1 MIAHVTGT
9 VSRLEAN
16 SVVLDVGGVGYRLM
30 VPLGVLS
37 NLPEVGGKATLFTTL
52 VIAAN
57 TMELTLYG
65 FARPEEQ
72 QVFLLL
78 TSVTGVGPKVALSM
92 LSVLDVADLAR
103 AISASDTKSLTKVP
117 GVGPKLAQRICLE
130 LGERMAAFLFAA
142 RIDQAISPK
151 GAAENEAYEDVVEAL
166 VGLGFGRPDSR
177 KAAERAIANAADKA
191 NTSGLI
197 KDALNLL
204 TSGGKR

>member
-1 MIAHVTGT
+1 MIAQITGT
-9 VSRLEAN
+9 VVRTEAS
-16 SVVLDVGGVGYRLM
+16 SVVVDVGGVGYRLL

-37 NLPEVGGKATLFTTL
+37 NLPEAGGKTTLFTTL
-52 VIAAN
+52 VIAPN

-65 FARPEEQ
+65 FGRLEEQ
-72 QVFLLL
+72 QVFGVL

-103 AISASDTKSLTKVP
+103 AISGSDTKALTKVP

-130 LGERMAAFLFAA
+130 LGERMAEFLFTA
-142 RIDQAISPK
+142 RIEQAVSAQT
-151 GAAENEAYEDVVEAL
+151 AAENEAYEDVVEAL
-166 VGLGFGRPDSR
+166 VGLGYSRPDSR
-177 KAAERAIANAADKA
+177 KAAERAISNASDKA
-191 NTSGLI
+191 NTPSLI

>member
-1 MIAHVTGT
+1 
-9 VSRLEAN
+9 
-16 SVVLDVGGVGYRLM
+16 M

-37 NLPEVGGKATLFTTL
+37 SMPDVGAKATLFTTL
-52 VIAAN
+52 IITAN

-65 FARPEEQ
+65 FGRTEEQ

-103 AISASDTKSLTKVP
+103 AISGNDTKSLTKVP

-130 LGERMAAFLFAA
+130 LGERMAEFLFTA
-142 RIDQAISPK
+142 RIEQAVSAET
-151 GAAENEAYEDVVEAL
+151 AAQNEAYEDVVEAL
-166 VGLGFGRPDSR
+166 VGLGYSRPDSR
-177 KAAERAIANAADKA
+177 KAAERAIANAPDKA
-191 NTSGLI
+191 NTPALI

-204 TSGGKR
+204 TSSGKR